1 MPEITTTVVAK
12 STYGIKV
19 KQDGPWWNFSKV
31 EFRGERF
38 DTTVQKGDRV
48 WIEYQEKEYGDADP
62 DGERETKCWIS
73 QIEKV
78 TAARETSQDQ
88 PFPPVDDFPPDEG
101 GDLGDDRAFP
111 TDAGSATTSA
121 SSEPDV
127 VYGQDIW
134 AKDAL
139 RARTDCIACAT
150 GIFKSCLEAG
160 ILKEFPSASAV
171 VAYAVELEKWAKE

>member
-48 WIEYQEKEYGDADP
+48 WIEYQEKEYGD
-62 DGERETKCWIS
+62 EQETKYWIS

-78 TAARETSQDQ
+78 SGASQARDVDP
-88 PFPPVDDFPPDEG
+88 PFPPEEEFSPDEG
-101 GDLGDDRAFP
+101 LP
-111 TDAGSATTSA
+111 LDAPESPSA
-121 SSEPDV
+121 PDE
-127 VYGQDIW
+127 VYGQEVW
-134 AKDAL
+134 AKDKL
-139 RARTDCIACAT
+139 RARTDCISCAT

-171 VAYAVELEKWAKE
+171 VAYATELEKWAKE

>member
-12 STYGIKV
+12 SAYGIKV
-19 KQDGPWWNFSKV
+19 KQDGPWWNFSKP

-38 DTTVQKGDRV
+38 DTTVKKGDRV

-73 QIEKV
+73 QIEKM
-78 TAARETSQDQ
+78 TAVRETAQDQ
-88 PFPPVDDFPPDEG
+88 PFPPVDDFPLDEG
-101 GDLGDDRAFP
+101 LPLDP
-111 TDAGSATTSA
+111 PETPST
-121 SSEPDV
+121 PDV

-134 AKDAL
+134 AKDTL

-160 ILKEFPSASAV
+160 ILKEFPQAAAV

>member
-12 STYGIKV
+12 SQYGIKV
-19 KQDGPWWNFSKV
+19 KLDGPWWNFSKP

-38 DTTVQKGDRV
+38 DENVRKGDRV
-48 WIEYQEKEYGDADP
+48 WIEYQEKEYGDT
-62 DGERETKCWIS
+62 GERTTTCWIS

-78 TAARETSQDQ
+78 TSAAERETKALQDE
-88 PFPPVDDFPPDEG
+88 PFPPVEEFPPDPPDSPESP
-101 GDLGDDRAFP
+101 P
-111 TDAGSATTSA
+111 TPDA
-121 SSEPDV
+121 
-127 VYGQDIW
+127 VYGQDVW
-134 AKDAL
+134 AKDTL

-171 VAYAVELEKWAKE
+171 VAYAVELEKWAKDE